1 MVYNVGT
8 HQPERSLELFD
19 AQQYGLTDAAAYSI
33 KRRQTRIRSR

>member
-19 AQQYGLTDAAAYSI
+19 AQQYGLADAAAYSD
-33 KRRQTRIRSR
+33 KKKGTKE